1 MPTKWLI
8 KIPSRSNAEKLP
20 MKELRQKPKRLNYH
34 CRMSLSNQSIRHT
47 ATHSPMAHWLWART
61 SSVGRYEGTH
71 KYELRTVHPSIHMS
85 VCPSHMHIFSILPT
99 LKKTHLFKQTHLLAS
114 VRIVFDIKTT
124 SKPRKSSSET
134 SQSQRNRRNNNKKS
148 SCHSWHKVTH
158 AKQIETLTITT
169 TKLDSLKQ
177 QQQNRT

>member
-1 MPTKWLI
+1 MRKNCLWKNWGKSQNASITTAACHYQINQFVTPPLIHQWLTDC
-8 KIPSRSNAEKLP
+8 
-20 MKELRQKPKRLNYH
+20 ELVLIQWVATRVRTS
-34 CRMSLSNQSIRHT
+34 MSCGQSI
-47 ATHSPMAHWLWART
+47 
-61 SSVGRYEGTH
+61 
-71 KYELRTVHPSIHMS
+71 HPSICLS